1 LHKPSYIT
9 TQILKAKYF
18 LRSSFLEASL
28 RSQPSF
34 AWRSIF
40 NSRDLLVQGLM
51 WRVGDSRSIK
61 V

>member
-1 LHKPSYIT
+1 
-9 TQILKAKYF
+9 
-18 LRSSFLEASL
+18 LEASL